1 MAFSILPPHSEIL
14 DIGGSKMHESIKQR
28 LHDCLFSEPTDGKP
42 RVLPDELLYDDAGL
56 AIWADIIFKEEFYQT
71 ADEITLFEN
80 NSEEIAQHI
89 PLGSVVTDLG
99 AG

>member
-1 MAFSILPPHSEIL
+1 MHKSIN
-14 DIGGSKMHESIKQR
+14 KR
-28 LHDCLFSEPTDGKP
+28 LYDCLLTEPVDGKP
-42 RVLPDELLYDDAGL
+42 RVLPDELLYDDTGL
-56 AIWADIIFKEEFYQT
+56 AIWADIIFTEEFYQT

-89 PLGSVVTDLG
+89 PLGSIMTDLG